1 MASGEDDKRLKR
13 AMKQACDGSMDGFNA
28 ALTTL
33 ESACALQPLFFSW
46 YVSEMSR
53 KKSAPAEKVKHLLR
67 TMGTLEADLH
77 NLRVPAARAVS
88 CYALSSLTDADSEP
102 LRIITGKGKRAKC
115 GQSVLFAV
123 VEKLLRDAYVEYTC
137 PSDGCFEIV
146 PSAALC
152 KKWGAYWA
160 FMCSTDDEIATK
172 RPRMLISN
180 PSDVKKTAYG
190 NPRKQDGVDR
200 RDGMKR
206 TKMRQRG
213 MDHRPTGK
221 RKDRN

>member
-13 AMKQACDGSMDGFNA
+13 AMKEACDGSMDGFNR
-28 ALTTL
+28 ALATL
-33 ESACALQPLFFSW
+33 ESACALQPRFFSW

-53 KKSAPAEKVKHLLR
+53 GKSAPAKKVKDLLR
-67 TMGTLEADLH
+67 TMGTVEVDLH
-77 NLRVPAARAVS
+77 NLWVPAARAVS
-88 CYALSSLTDADSEP
+88 CYALSSLTGADSEP

-137 PSDGCFEIV
+137 PCDGCFQVV

-160 FMCSTDDEIATK
+160 FLCSTTNELATK
-172 RPRMLISN
+172 RPRMVMSN
-180 PSDVKKTAYG
+180 PSDVKKPAYV

-206 TKMRQRG
+206 TKMRQRD
-213 MDHRPTGK
+213 MDRRSTGK